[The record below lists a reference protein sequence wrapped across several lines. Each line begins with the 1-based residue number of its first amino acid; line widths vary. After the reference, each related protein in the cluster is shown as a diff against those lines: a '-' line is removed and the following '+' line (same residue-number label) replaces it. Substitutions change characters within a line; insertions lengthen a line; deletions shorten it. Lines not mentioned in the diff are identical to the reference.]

1 MMWAIGFFVFA
12 FITLALLYNEWQNEK
27 EAKLE
32 ALKKIDDLEKQVRVL
47 EEVASITKEDGGMEF

>member
-1 MMWAIGFFVFA
+1 MWAIGFFVFA

-27 EAKLE
+27 ETKLE
-32 ALKKIDDLEKQVRVL
+32 ALKKIEDLEKQVRVL

>member
-1 MMWAIGFFVFA
+1 MWAIGFFVFA

-32 ALKKIDDLEKQVRVL
+32 ALKKINDLEKQVRVL

>member
-1 MMWAIGFFVFA
+1 MWAIGFFIFA

-47 EEVASITKEDGGMEF
+47 EEVASITKEEGGMEF

>member
-1 MMWAIGFFVFA
+1 MWAIGFFVFA

-27 EAKLE
+27 EAKVE
-32 ALKKIDDLEKQVRVL
+32 ALKKIEDLEKQVRVL

>member
-1 MMWAIGFFVFA
+1 MWAIGFFVFA

-32 ALKKIDDLEKQVRVL
+32 ALKKIEDLEKQVRVL

>member
-27 EAKLE
+27 EEKLE
-32 ALKKIDDLEKQVRVL
+32 ALKKINDLEKQVRVL

>member
-1 MMWAIGFFVFA
+1 MWAIGFFIFA

-32 ALKKIDDLEKQVRVL
+32 ALKKINDLEKQVRVL

>member
-1 MMWAIGFFVFA
+1 MWAIGFFVFT

>member
-1 MMWAIGFFVFA
+1 MWAIGFFVFA
-12 FITLALLYNEWQNEK
+12 FVTLALLYNEWQNEK

-32 ALKKIDDLEKQVRVL
+32 ALKKINDLEKQVRVL

>member
-32 ALKKIDDLEKQVRVL
+32 ALKKINDLEKQVRVL

>member
-1 MMWAIGFFVFA
+1 MWAIGFFVFA

-32 ALKKIDDLEKQVRVL
+32 ALKKIEDLEKQVLVL

>member
-1 MMWAIGFFVFA
+1 MWAIGFFIFA

-32 ALKKIDDLEKQVRVL
+32 ALKKIEDLEKQVRVL

>member
-1 MMWAIGFFVFA
+1 MWAIGFFIFA

-47 EEVASITKEDGGMEF
+47 EEVESITKEDGGMEF

>member
-1 MMWAIGFFVFA
+1 MWAIGFFVFA

>member
-1 MMWAIGFFVFA
+1 MWAIGFFIFA

>member
-1 MMWAIGFFVFA
+1 MWAIGFFVFA

-27 EAKLE
+27 EAKME